1 MNWLLMILSFALG
14 GLTTWLWSV
23 RTVTRVIPASEYDRH
38 LDAQY
43 DDEDDA
49 LERDGDTRDGAAG
62 LGAAGVAG
70 GAAGA
75 AALPDRD
82 RDDDYLEVDEDHGRY
97 TERDDVAVADDAEAT
112 DDAVLTDDVEP
123 ADERELTSDEDD
135 LAGADEAAGAH
146 ALGDLDEDDAASE
159 GEFVSTDAEVT
170 DDDADLDTT
179 SVAGAGAAT
188 GVAGFAAGSQL
199 EDEDASELGDGIEG
213 DDDVVDPA
221 STATGAPGTT
231 DGDVVVVEE
240 IEDVDGQPVG
250 RSASDA
256 HTEAIPMVGQ
266 GMTDED
272 EDEDEDAASAD
283 DLQPV
288 DADAEY
294 ADEVDPVA
302 PDASFLEDS
311 EDVDGDEAVE
321 DDAPYGPGSARS
333 AADGSGPEGWAIKG
347 NADSG
352 LFHTEESPGYENT
365 RAEVWFADEASAI
378 AAGFRHWDRKQR

>member
-43 DDEDDA
+43 DEDDA

-75 AALPDRD
+75 AALSDRD
-82 RDDDYLEVDEDHGRY
+82 RDDDHLEVDEDHGRY
-97 TERDDVAVADDAEAT
+97 TERDDVALADDA
-112 DDAVLTDDVEP
+112 EP

-159 GEFVSTDAEVT
+159 GEFVSTDAEVS

-221 STATGAPGTT
+221 STANGAPGTT

-266 GMTDED
+266 GMADED
-272 EDEDEDAASAD
+272 EDVDAASAD

-311 EDVDGDEAVE
+311 EDGDGDGDEAVE

>member
-1 MNWLLMILSFALG
+1 M
-14 GLTTWLWSV
+14 
-23 RTVTRVIPASEYDRH
+23 
-38 LDAQY
+38 
-43 DDEDDA
+43 
-49 LERDGDTRDGAAG
+49 
-62 LGAAGVAG
+62 
-70 GAAGA
+70 
-75 AALPDRD
+75 
-82 RDDDYLEVDEDHGRY
+82 
-97 TERDDVAVADDAEAT
+97 
-112 DDAVLTDDVEP
+112 
-123 ADERELTSDEDD
+123 
-135 LAGADEAAGAH
+135 
-146 ALGDLDEDDAASE
+146 
-159 GEFVSTDAEVT
+159 
-170 DDDADLDTT
+170 
-179 SVAGAGAAT
+179 AGAGAAT

-272 EDEDEDAASAD
+272 EDKDAASAD

-311 EDVDGDEAVE
+311 EDVDGDEAGE

>member
-1 MNWLLMILSFALG
+1 MLADG
-14 GLTTWLWSV
+14 PRV
-23 RTVTRVIPASEYDRH
+23 QART
-38 LDAQY
+38 
-43 DDEDDA
+43 
-49 LERDGDTRDGAAG
+49 G
-62 LGAAGVAG
+62 
-70 GAAGA
+70 
-75 AALPDRD
+75 
-82 RDDDYLEVDEDHGRY
+82 
-97 TERDDVAVADDAEAT
+97 
-112 DDAVLTDDVEP
+112 
-123 ADERELTSDEDD
+123 
-135 LAGADEAAGAH
+135 
-146 ALGDLDEDDAASE
+146 
-159 GEFVSTDAEVT
+159 
-170 DDDADLDTT
+170 
-179 SVAGAGAAT
+179 
-188 GVAGFAAGSQL
+188 
-199 EDEDASELGDGIEG
+199 G

-272 EDEDEDAASAD
+272 EDVDAASAD

>member
-75 AALPDRD
+75 AALSDRD

-135 LAGADEAAGAH
+135 RAGADEAAGAH

-199 EDEDASELGDGIEG
+199 EDEG

-272 EDEDEDAASAD
+272 EDEDEDKDAASAD

>member
-49 LERDGDTRDGAAG
+49 LERDGDVRDGDTRDGAAG

-75 AALPDRD
+75 AALSDRD

-97 TERDDVAVADDAEAT
+97 TERDDVALADDAEAT

-170 DDDADLDTT
+170 DDD
-179 SVAGAGAAT
+179 
-188 GVAGFAAGSQL
+188 
-199 EDEDASELGDGIEG
+199 
-213 DDDVVDPA
+213 VVDPA

-272 EDEDEDAASAD
+272 VDAASAD

>member
-49 LERDGDTRDGAAG
+49 LEGDGDTRD
-62 LGAAGVAG
+62 GAAGVAG

-75 AALPDRD
+75 AALSDRD
-82 RDDDYLEVDEDHGRY
+82 RDDDHLEVDEDHGRY
-97 TERDDVAVADDAEAT
+97 TERDDVALADDAEPS
-112 DDAVLTDDVEP
+112 DG
-123 ADERELTSDEDD
+123 RELTSDEDD
-135 LAGADEAAGAH
+135 LTGADEAAGAH

-170 DDDADLDTT
+170 DDDAELDTT

-213 DDDVVDPA
+213 DDVVDPA

-272 EDEDEDAASAD
+272 VDAASAD

-311 EDVDGDEAVE
+311 EDVDDDEAVE

-333 AADGSGPEGWAIKG
+333 AADGSGPEGWVIKG

-365 RAEVWFADEASAI
+365 RAEVWFADEESAI